1 MPSLSLSFSPSHAR
15 RQSRSPIYIHRCVC
29 SIDVSWRH
37 KSWYG
42 AGEDFSRFGDKVG
55 QVVGVVGRLPL
66 FQPLNLKSCVLLRT
80 HLTHGICPD
89 TPCRSLSHVLHRNAI
104 CPTRYT
110 LLFCLLDTPTVTP
123 CCCFVPLCRHL
134 PHLLHLAAVCPTF
147 YILPLFLLAFY
158 TLPLFVLALYT
169 LPLFS
174 PGLLHLPLFSW
185 FLYLA
190 AVCPGFVYLS
200 AFFFFFPGLHCYSCR
215 FVFALFFPF
224 VFSGFLHLVTVFPG
238 LLHLWLVVLV
248 FYTSSLLVLVLL
260 YLPLFF
266 FWPFAPA
273 AVCPGLLHLAVVCPG
288 LLHLAVVCLDLLHP
302 AAICP
307 CRYLSFYTLLPFS
320 LAYCTCSCLPHLLHF
335 AAVCPTFYT
344 CRCLSHLLHLSLF
357 VPLFT
362 PCFCLFHFYTCRCLS
377 HLLHLAAI
385 CPTFC
390 I

>member
-200 AFFFFFPGLHCYSCR
+200 AFFFFFPW
-215 FVFALFFPF
+215 P
-224 VFSGFLHLVTVFPG
+224 T
-238 LLHLWLVVLV
+238 LLQ
-248 FYTSSLLVLVLL
+248 
-260 YLPLFF
+260 LPLFF
-266 FWPFAPA
+266 RFFFPSSFS
-273 AVCPGLLHLAVVCPG
+273 LA
-288 LLHLAVVCLDLLHP
+288 
-302 AAICP
+302 
-307 CRYLSFYTLLPFS
+307 FYTLS
-320 LAYCTCSCLPHLLHF
+320 LFFLA
-335 AAVCPTFYT
+335 FYT
-344 CRCLSHLLHLSLF
+344 CGCLSWS
-357 VPLFT
+357 FT
-362 PCFCLFHFYTCRCLS
+362 RRHC
-377 HLLHLAAI
+377 
-385 CPTFC
+385 
-390 I
+390 